1 MKLSKI
7 YFMTRK
13 YMPALT
19 GAGIKLFK
27 SVCITSYLF
36 CATVLNAQ
44 EHYTINW
51 DSAPLN
57 PVPFAYRSNHLNLK
71 GKVKTLLEINQWKD
85 TITRRFD
92 AAGFIKS
99 VSTAGPEN
107 MFPGTT
113 TYTYKFP
120 EGYLTTVWKTDMEEI
135 VYRYKFNKQKQII
148 ESGILT
154 NLKIENPVKYG
165 YDLSGR
171 LAYDSSAL
179 TKIYTYNNEG
189 QLTGLQENGL
199 FGVKINSSYTY
210 KKENENLLISI
221 LVKRVDGSY
230 TTTTETTETYNPQRE
245 LINVAGK
252 KEKKVY
258 YYQFD
263 TMGNWVKRTEV
274 TFSNNAQTNTVE
286 TKRIIEYY

>member
-1 MKLSKI
+1 
-7 YFMTRK
+7 
-13 YMPALT
+13 MPVLT
-19 GAGIKLFK
+19 GAGINFFK
-27 SVCITSYLF
+27 SVCIILYLIY
-36 CATVLNAQ
+36 ATVLNAQ

-57 PVPFAYRSNHLNLK
+57 PVPFVYRSNHLNLK

-99 VSTAGPEN
+99 VSTSGPEN

-113 TYTYKFP
+113 SYTYKFP
-120 EGYLTTVWKTDMEEI
+120 EAYLTTVWETDMEEI
-135 VYRYKFNKQKQII
+135 VYRYRFNKQKQII
-148 ESGILT
+148 ESGII
-154 NLKIENPVKYG
+154 NNNKVENPVKYG
-165 YDLSGR
+165 YDPSGR

-179 TKIYTYNNEG
+179 PKIYTYNKEG

-210 KKENENLLISI
+210 KKENENLVISI
-221 LVKRVDGSY
+221 LVRRVDGNY
-230 TTTTETTETYNPQRE
+230 TTTTETTETYNPQRV
-245 LINVAGK
+245 LINVVGK
-252 KEKKVY
+252 KEKKVF

-274 TFSNNAQTNTVE
+274 TFSNNAQTSTVE
-286 TKRIIEYY
+286 TNRIIEYY